1 MTDHAV
7 QEFSTMAAERCTRL
21 LDSAEQLLAA
31 ASRREPLWHS
41 DSKSGACIER
51 VELDGH
57 AYIVKH
63 LDVTMDWTL
72 RTVGDFGGANR
83 AMWTRGLLARMPDCL
98 NQPIVAVARG
108 PKRAWGGEVTV
119 LIMEDVGQW
128 MVPAGDDPI
137 PLEQHLTFMS
147 HMAALH
153 ATFWN
158 AGPEID
164 LIPASNRL
172 MELSPWLVT
181 TESELGSDAIIPSLV
196 GRGWA
201 TFADVAPHS
210 RVVAELAFDPSPL
223 VAALE
228 LTPSTLVHGNWKL
241 GNLGTDD
248 GGRTVVI
255 DWESPGRGAPCSD
268 LAWYLAINSARLPQ
282 SKEATAEAY
291 RCALENHGIDTAPW
305 WDDQLRLALLGGIVQ
320 FGWEKALGGPGD
332 ELDWWLAQADE
343 GARVLAVGPGC

>member
-1 MTDHAV
+1 MTDDPM
-7 QEFSTMAAERCTRL
+7 QDFSTVTAGGSTRL
-21 LDSAEQLLAA
+21 LEDPEGVLAS

-51 VELDGH
+51 VELGGH
-57 AYIVKH
+57 TYIVKH

-72 RTVGDFGGANR
+72 RTVGDLGGANR
-83 AMWTRGLLARMPDCL
+83 AMWTRGLLGRMPGCI
-98 NQPIVAVARG
+98 NQPIVAVGRG
-108 PKRAWGGEVTV
+108 APRRWGGEVTI
-119 LIMEDVGQW
+119 LIMEDVGRW

-137 PLEQHLTFMS
+137 PLEQHLAFMS

-153 ATFWN
+153 ATFWE

-181 TESELGSDAIIPSLV
+181 TEAALGSNAIIPPLV

-201 TFADVAPHS
+201 AFAEVAPHS

-223 VAALE
+223 VVALE
-228 LTPSTLVHGNWKL
+228 QTPSTLVHGNWKL

-248 GGRTVVI
+248 VGRTVVI

-282 SKEATAEAY
+282 SKEAAAEAY
-291 RCALENHGIDTAPW
+291 RAALEDLGIDTEPW
-305 WDDQLRLALLGGIVQ
+305 WADQLRLALLGGIVQ
-320 FGWEKALGGPGD
+320 FGWEKALGGAGD
-332 ELDWWLAQADE
+332 ELDWWLAQAEE